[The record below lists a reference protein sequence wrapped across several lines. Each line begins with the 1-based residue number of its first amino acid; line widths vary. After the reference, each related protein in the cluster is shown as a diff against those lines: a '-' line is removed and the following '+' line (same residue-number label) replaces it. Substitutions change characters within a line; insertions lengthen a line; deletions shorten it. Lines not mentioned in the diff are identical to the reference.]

1 MIALETVVTSKSI
14 RRRQGVIKLLLGS
27 RGDSSVPEVID
38 RQCGDGSRAYRLT
51 RERYDS
57 KVNVIKEYM
66 GQGGNAQGSIQTTDE
81 AAMLVR
87 AKL

>member
-1 MIALETVVTSKSI
+1 MPQIPACATAISALAVNYLRD
-14 RRRQGVIKLLLGS
+14 RRITPTAQEQFDNAL
-27 RGDSSVPEVID
+27 PPP
-38 RQCGDGSRAYRLT
+38 YRLT